1 VLAQVSGVRTGLAAV
16 APVEAQPG
24 ERDSALGLP
33 QATLAVSPKEHGT
46 TETEASL
53 IGMDTRLGAVEVP
66 TAITQAENG
75 VMGTK
80 SLLEVVAEN
89 PKSSFFSAPAR
100 TGKGVTI
107 AACIRMVQKR
117 VKAGTLSNVIFWA
130 MTPKQDPQENWYW
143 ETCDKFFN
151 PDIENGDRALA
162 ARGIYDFIRTF
173 TALPRTPQSPTI
185 LVVDELTRLVG
196 LLKGIKMESVDPELF
211 AGDTKTFGDWLVD
224 KLIYSASMSQSV
236 GFYVWVATP
245 SSAVGSRGF
254 TKGDIDSL
262 NIYTLATKDNLK
274 FADGGSAAFSAPRTD
289 ANHPVFIRGY
299 VAGYCH
305 QNKRWYHVENLSKQV
320 AAKASLP
327 VRLTN
332 YWVPDSMRAQ
342 SSSVFTATPGEE
354 IEKRSPTSTDNTK
367 DSTNIKRPDLSRVEL
382 GLVIA
387 ELCEWI
393 EAEKVTKPSEVYEK
407 WKSRKHGFSRP
418 EIRFLLQRIEDL

>member
-1 VLAQVSGVRTGLAAV
+1 
-16 APVEAQPG
+16 
-24 ERDSALGLP
+24 
-33 QATLAVSPKEHGT
+33 
-46 TETEASL
+46 
-53 IGMDTRLGAVEVP
+53 M
-66 TAITQAENG
+66 
-75 VMGTK
+75 
-80 SLLEVVAEN
+80 
-89 PKSSFFSAPAR
+89 
-100 TGKGVTI
+100 
-107 AACIRMVQKR
+107 
-117 VKAGTLSNVIFWA
+117 
-130 MTPKQDPQENWYW
+130 
-143 ETCDKFFN
+143 
-151 PDIENGDRALA
+151 
-162 ARGIYDFIRTF
+162 
-173 TALPRTPQSPTI
+173 
-185 LVVDELTRLVG
+185 VDELTRLVG

-262 NIYTLATKDNLK
+262 NIYTLATRDNLK
-274 FADGGSAAFSAPRTD
+274 FADGGPAAFSAPRTD

-299 VAGYCH
+299 VAEYCH

-332 YWVPDSMRAQ
+332 YWVPDSMQAQ
-342 SSSVFTATPGEE
+342 SSSVFTATHGEGLE
-354 IEKRSPTSTDNTK
+354 ARSPTSTDNTK
-367 DSTNIKRPDLSRVEL
+367 DSTNVKRPDFSRVEL